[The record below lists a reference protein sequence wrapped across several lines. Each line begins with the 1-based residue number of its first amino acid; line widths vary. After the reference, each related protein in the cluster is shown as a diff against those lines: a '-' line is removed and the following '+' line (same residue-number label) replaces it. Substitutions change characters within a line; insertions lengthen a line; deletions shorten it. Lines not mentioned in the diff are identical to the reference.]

1 MAEAI
6 DYKHIGS
13 RPVRPD
19 GVDKV
24 TGRAEFGGDV
34 SLPGMIIGK
43 ILRSPHA
50 HARIKSIDITDALAI
65 PGVHAVITGADFPGG
80 GISGEID
87 GEGGGSISDQAKNV
101 IARDKVLYH
110 GHALAAVAAISDTAA
125 DRALDAIK
133 VEYEVLSPVLDILEA
148 IDPDSALVNENNYT
162 KLPEKPD
169 RPSNIANVGNLVRGD
184 IQEGFERAD
193 VIIEREYV
201 CPMTHQGYI
210 EPHSCLASVDE
221 EGKGTVWCSTQGH
234 FEFRNQ
240 TASILKKNIADLKF
254 GNKLDVDIVAVSF
267 VRDANDIIKVREIV
281 DKNIKIIAKI
291 ELKNAVKNLD
301 SIIDEADGVMVARGD
316 LGVQLDLEKVP
327 FIQKQILNEANAKG
341 KITVTAT
348 EMLQSMKESHRPTR
362 AEVTDITN
370 AILEGT
376 DCVMLSAET
385 AIGNHPEVVVSAMSD
400 ICKEADS
407 RNDTSVLRFKETST
421 VDTLT
426 TSLAKAAVQVAN
438 EIEAKAI
445 VAFTETGR
453 TPLLISNYRPEAP
466 IFTMTTIDKTYNQM
480 NILWGVQQIKIDRL
494 ETTPE
499 MFEIADTWLQNN
511 KKFKK
516 NDKVVI
522 VAGTPPNKEAA
533 TNLIRVMKIGEF

>member
-1 MAEAI
+1 MTRKTKIIATVGPSVNSKDGIKKLVEAGADVLRLNFSHGTEEDHSNVVKWIRELEKSVAIMQDIQGPKIRTGEAKESTQFKQSHEIKITNKETISDDNVIYINYKDLFKDLNSGERIFI
-6 DYKHIGS
+6 DDGQIVIRIIKKTKSSMLGQIEIG
-13 RPVRPD
+13 
-19 GVDKV
+19 G
-24 TGRAEFGGDV
+24 E
-34 SLPGMIIGK
+34 
-43 ILRSPHA
+43 LRSNQ
-50 HARIKSIDITDALAI
+50 
-65 PGVHAVITGADFPGG
+65 GVAF
-80 GISGEID
+80 
-87 GEGGGSISDQAKNV
+87 
-101 IARDKVLYH
+101 
-110 GHALAAVAAISDTAA
+110 
-125 DRALDAIK
+125 
-133 VEYEVLSPVLDILEA
+133 
-148 IDPDSALVNENNYT
+148 PDS
-162 KLPEKPD
+162 KLSVSAITEKD
-169 RPSNIANVGNLVRGD
+169 
-184 IQEGFERAD
+184 
-193 VIIEREYV
+193 
-201 CPMTHQGYI
+201 
-210 EPHSCLASVDE
+210 
-221 EGKGTVWCSTQGH
+221 
-234 FEFRNQ
+234 
-240 TASILKKNIADLKF
+240 IADLKF

-267 VRDANDIIKVREIV
+267 VRDANDIKKVKEIV

>member
-1 MAEAI
+1 MTRKTKIIATVGPSVNSKDGIKKLVEAGADVLRLNFSHGTEEDHSNVVKWIRELEKSVAIMQDIQGPKIRTGEAKESTQFKQSHEIKITNKETISDDNVIYINYKDLFKDLNSGERIFI
-6 DYKHIGS
+6 DDGQIVIRIIKKTKSSMLGQIEIG
-13 RPVRPD
+13 
-19 GVDKV
+19 G
-24 TGRAEFGGDV
+24 E
-34 SLPGMIIGK
+34 
-43 ILRSPHA
+43 LRSNQ
-50 HARIKSIDITDALAI
+50 
-65 PGVHAVITGADFPGG
+65 GVAF
-80 GISGEID
+80 
-87 GEGGGSISDQAKNV
+87 
-101 IARDKVLYH
+101 
-110 GHALAAVAAISDTAA
+110 
-125 DRALDAIK
+125 
-133 VEYEVLSPVLDILEA
+133 
-148 IDPDSALVNENNYT
+148 PDSKLSVSAIT
-162 KLPEKPD
+162 KKD
-169 RPSNIANVGNLVRGD
+169 
-184 IQEGFERAD
+184 
-193 VIIEREYV
+193 
-201 CPMTHQGYI
+201 
-210 EPHSCLASVDE
+210 
-221 EGKGTVWCSTQGH
+221 
-234 FEFRNQ
+234 
-240 TASILKKNIADLKF
+240 IADLKF

-267 VRDANDIIKVREIV
+267 VRDANDIKKVREIV

-407 RNDTSVLRFKETST
+407 RNDTSALRFKETST

>member
-1 MAEAI
+1 MTRKTKIIATVGPSVNSKDGIKKLVEAGADVLRLNFSHGTEEDHSNVVKWIRELEKSVAIMQDIQGPKIRTGEAKESTQFKQSHEIKITNKETISDDNIIYINYKDLFKDLNSGERIFI
-6 DYKHIGS
+6 DDGQIVIRIIKKTKSSMLGQIEIG
-13 RPVRPD
+13 
-19 GVDKV
+19 G
-24 TGRAEFGGDV
+24 E
-34 SLPGMIIGK
+34 
-43 ILRSPHA
+43 LRSNQ
-50 HARIKSIDITDALAI
+50 
-65 PGVHAVITGADFPGG
+65 GVAF
-80 GISGEID
+80 
-87 GEGGGSISDQAKNV
+87 
-101 IARDKVLYH
+101 
-110 GHALAAVAAISDTAA
+110 
-125 DRALDAIK
+125 
-133 VEYEVLSPVLDILEA
+133 
-148 IDPDSALVNENNYT
+148 PDS
-162 KLPEKPD
+162 KLSVSAITEKD
-169 RPSNIANVGNLVRGD
+169 
-184 IQEGFERAD
+184 
-193 VIIEREYV
+193 
-201 CPMTHQGYI
+201 
-210 EPHSCLASVDE
+210 
-221 EGKGTVWCSTQGH
+221 
-234 FEFRNQ
+234 
-240 TASILKKNIADLKF
+240 IADLKF

-267 VRDANDIIKVREIV
+267 VRDANDIKKVREIV

>member
-1 MAEAI
+1 MTRKTKIIATVGPSVNSKDGIKKLVEAGADVLRLNFSHGTEEDHSNVVKWIRELEKSVAIMQDIQGPKIRTGEAKESTQFKQSHEIKITNKETISDDNVIYINYKDLFKDLNSGERIFI
-6 DYKHIGS
+6 DDGQIVIRIIKKTTSSMLGQIEIG
-13 RPVRPD
+13 
-19 GVDKV
+19 G
-24 TGRAEFGGDV
+24 E
-34 SLPGMIIGK
+34 
-43 ILRSPHA
+43 LRSNQ
-50 HARIKSIDITDALAI
+50 
-65 PGVHAVITGADFPGG
+65 GVAF
-80 GISGEID
+80 
-87 GEGGGSISDQAKNV
+87 
-101 IARDKVLYH
+101 
-110 GHALAAVAAISDTAA
+110 
-125 DRALDAIK
+125 
-133 VEYEVLSPVLDILEA
+133 
-148 IDPDSALVNENNYT
+148 PDSKLSVSAIT
-162 KLPEKPD
+162 KKD
-169 RPSNIANVGNLVRGD
+169 
-184 IQEGFERAD
+184 
-193 VIIEREYV
+193 
-201 CPMTHQGYI
+201 
-210 EPHSCLASVDE
+210 
-221 EGKGTVWCSTQGH
+221 
-234 FEFRNQ
+234 
-240 TASILKKNIADLKF
+240 IADLKF

-267 VRDANDIIKVREIV
+267 VRDANDIKKVREIV

-494 ETTPE
+494 ETTTE

>member
-1 MAEAI
+1 MTRKTKIIATVGPSVNSKDGIKKLVEAGADVLRLNFSHGTEEDHSNVVKWIRELEKSVAIMQDIQGPKIRTGEAKESTQFKQSHEIKITNKETISDDNVIYINYKDLFKDLNSGERIFI
-6 DYKHIGS
+6 DDGQIVIRIIKKTTSSMLGQIEIG
-13 RPVRPD
+13 
-19 GVDKV
+19 G
-24 TGRAEFGGDV
+24 E
-34 SLPGMIIGK
+34 
-43 ILRSPHA
+43 LRSNQ
-50 HARIKSIDITDALAI
+50 
-65 PGVHAVITGADFPGG
+65 GVAF
-80 GISGEID
+80 
-87 GEGGGSISDQAKNV
+87 
-101 IARDKVLYH
+101 
-110 GHALAAVAAISDTAA
+110 
-125 DRALDAIK
+125 
-133 VEYEVLSPVLDILEA
+133 
-148 IDPDSALVNENNYT
+148 PDSKLSVSAIT
-162 KLPEKPD
+162 KKD
-169 RPSNIANVGNLVRGD
+169 
-184 IQEGFERAD
+184 
-193 VIIEREYV
+193 
-201 CPMTHQGYI
+201 
-210 EPHSCLASVDE
+210 
-221 EGKGTVWCSTQGH
+221 
-234 FEFRNQ
+234 
-240 TASILKKNIADLKF
+240 IADLKF

-267 VRDANDIIKVREIV
+267 VRDANDIKKVREIV

-407 RNDTSVLRFKETST
+407 RNDTSVLRFKETSI

>member
-1 MAEAI
+1 MTRKTKIIATVGPSVNSKDGIKKLVEAGADVLRLNFSHGTQEDHSNVVKWIRELEKSVAIMQDIQGPKIRTGEAKESTQFKQSHEIKITNKETISDDNVIYINYKDLFKDLNSGERIFI
-6 DYKHIGS
+6 DDGQIVIRIIKKTKSSMLGQIEIG
-13 RPVRPD
+13 
-19 GVDKV
+19 G
-24 TGRAEFGGDV
+24 E
-34 SLPGMIIGK
+34 
-43 ILRSPHA
+43 LRSNQ
-50 HARIKSIDITDALAI
+50 
-65 PGVHAVITGADFPGG
+65 GVAF
-80 GISGEID
+80 
-87 GEGGGSISDQAKNV
+87 
-101 IARDKVLYH
+101 
-110 GHALAAVAAISDTAA
+110 
-125 DRALDAIK
+125 
-133 VEYEVLSPVLDILEA
+133 
-148 IDPDSALVNENNYT
+148 PDS
-162 KLPEKPD
+162 KLSVSAITEKD
-169 RPSNIANVGNLVRGD
+169 
-184 IQEGFERAD
+184 
-193 VIIEREYV
+193 
-201 CPMTHQGYI
+201 
-210 EPHSCLASVDE
+210 
-221 EGKGTVWCSTQGH
+221 
-234 FEFRNQ
+234 
-240 TASILKKNIADLKF
+240 IADLKF

-267 VRDANDIIKVREIV
+267 VRDANDIKKVREIV

>member
-1 MAEAI
+1 MTRKTKIIATVGPSVNSKDGIKKLVEAGADVLRLNFSHGTEEDHSNVVKWIRELEKSVAIMQDIQGPKIRTGEAKESTQFKQSHEIKITNKETISDDNVIYINYKDLFKDLNSGERIFI
-6 DYKHIGS
+6 DDGQIVIRIIKKTKSSMLGQIEIG
-13 RPVRPD
+13 
-19 GVDKV
+19 G
-24 TGRAEFGGDV
+24 E
-34 SLPGMIIGK
+34 
-43 ILRSPHA
+43 LRSNQ
-50 HARIKSIDITDALAI
+50 
-65 PGVHAVITGADFPGG
+65 GVAF
-80 GISGEID
+80 
-87 GEGGGSISDQAKNV
+87 
-101 IARDKVLYH
+101 
-110 GHALAAVAAISDTAA
+110 
-125 DRALDAIK
+125 
-133 VEYEVLSPVLDILEA
+133 
-148 IDPDSALVNENNYT
+148 PDS
-162 KLPEKPD
+162 KLSVSAITEKD
-169 RPSNIANVGNLVRGD
+169 
-184 IQEGFERAD
+184 
-193 VIIEREYV
+193 
-201 CPMTHQGYI
+201 
-210 EPHSCLASVDE
+210 
-221 EGKGTVWCSTQGH
+221 
-234 FEFRNQ
+234 
-240 TASILKKNIADLKF
+240 IADLKF

-267 VRDANDIIKVREIV
+267 VRDANDIKKVREIV

-516 NDKVVI
+516 NDKVVL

-533 TNLIRVMKIGEF
+533 TNLLRIMKIGEF

>member
-1 MAEAI
+1 MTRKTKIIATVGPSVNSKDGIKKLVEAGADVLRLNFSHGTEEDHSNVVKWIRELEKSVAIMQDIQGPKIRTGEAKESTQFKQSHEIKITNKETISDDNVIYINYKDLFKDLNSGERIFI
-6 DYKHIGS
+6 DDGQIVIRIIKKTKSSMLGQIEIG
-13 RPVRPD
+13 
-19 GVDKV
+19 G
-24 TGRAEFGGDV
+24 E
-34 SLPGMIIGK
+34 
-43 ILRSPHA
+43 LRSNQ
-50 HARIKSIDITDALAI
+50 
-65 PGVHAVITGADFPGG
+65 GVAF
-80 GISGEID
+80 
-87 GEGGGSISDQAKNV
+87 
-101 IARDKVLYH
+101 
-110 GHALAAVAAISDTAA
+110 
-125 DRALDAIK
+125 
-133 VEYEVLSPVLDILEA
+133 
-148 IDPDSALVNENNYT
+148 PDS
-162 KLPEKPD
+162 KLSVSAITEKD
-169 RPSNIANVGNLVRGD
+169 
-184 IQEGFERAD
+184 
-193 VIIEREYV
+193 
-201 CPMTHQGYI
+201 
-210 EPHSCLASVDE
+210 
-221 EGKGTVWCSTQGH
+221 
-234 FEFRNQ
+234 
-240 TASILKKNIADLKF
+240 IADLKF

-267 VRDANDIIKVREIV
+267 VRDANDIKKVREIV

-480 NILWGVQQIKIDRL
+480 NILCGVQQIKIDRL